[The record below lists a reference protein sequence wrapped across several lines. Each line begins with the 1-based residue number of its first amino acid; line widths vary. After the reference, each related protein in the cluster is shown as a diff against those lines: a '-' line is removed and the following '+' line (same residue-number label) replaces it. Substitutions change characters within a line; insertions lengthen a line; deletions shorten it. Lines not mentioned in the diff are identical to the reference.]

1 MDYIIVDTPPMA
13 LLADTEEIA
22 HMADASVL
30 VVKQDSAFARDI
42 NDSIDALNRTEAKVI
57 GCIFND
63 VTAGFV
69 ERVGHYGYGSYYGYG
84 GYYGKQSKE

>member
-1 MDYIIVDTPPMA
+1 MT
-13 LLADTEEIA
+13 
-22 HMADASVL
+22 
-30 VVKQDSAFARDI
+30 RDI